1 MSIMEKD
8 KIGLFD
14 FLKSVSETKEELY
27 EYQYFEK
34 DYPPF
39 MINRFLSA
47 AQDTLFF
54 ANVMSQLSHLP
65 KKLQYAFYLTGIDKK
80 KRYFQYSGKGK
91 EGKDLKVIVK
101 YYQCSKEQG
110 LEYLELL
117 SKEQLKKIK
126 ELYEKRITKT
136 KSKAKGN

>member
-1 MSIMEKD
+1 MSAAKLMDKD
-8 KIGLFD
+8 KINLFD

-47 AQDTLFF
+47 SQDTLFF
-54 ANVMSQLSHLP
+54 AYIMSQFDHLP
-65 KKLQYAFYLTGIDKK
+65 KKLQYSFYLLGIDKK

-91 EGKDLKVIVK
+91 DKSKDLKTIVE

-110 LEYLELL
+110 MEYLKLL
-117 SKEQLKKIK
+117 SEDQIKQINKI
-126 ELYEKRITKT
+126 YEKRIK
-136 KSKAKGN
+136 KGNLK